1 MAMSFKKDPQ
11 PTSFT
16 REEIEHAHT
25 SVNRLRERLR
35 TLAKISTSNV
45 AAERGSCMTSEATA
59 LLNVIG
65 CVVQST
71 PVENEPSRL
80 FLHHHNGIEPDR
92 IRILAANLKARVLT
106 AGNSVVIKNLRQQFP
121 NESWLLEHDVHSYMG
136 VPVFGS
142 DRTISAV
149 AAVFAG
155 RNRTLGEDDDWWLRT
170 AGQMVSDSLA
180 FETLTG
186 ELRALERAL
195 HPSIGDEAS
204 AGESAPAAPKPTI
217 LVIDDDRA
225 INDLICELLTMD
237 GYEVESAFN
246 GVEAIQAFQP
256 AKHALAITDVA
267 MPLMNGWELIAAL
280 RVRSPALPI
289 ILISGY
295 QTGEWNQSYLTKQ
308 GVSAVLAKPLNLDQL
323 TSLVAK
329 LVPLTSLSAAA

>member
-1 MAMSFKKDPQ
+1 MAIFKRDPQ
-11 PTSFT
+11 PTSFS
-16 REEIEHAHT
+16 RDEIEHAHT

-35 TLAKISTSNV
+35 TLAKISATTV
-45 AAERGSCMTSEATA
+45 AADRGLCMTSEATT

-65 CVVQST
+65 CAIQST
-71 PVENEPSRL
+71 PGEKEPGKL
-80 FLHHHNGIEPDR
+80 FLHHLDGIEPDR
-92 IRILAANLKARVLT
+92 IRLLAANLKSSVLST
-106 AGNSVVIKNLRQQFP
+106 GNSVVIQNLRQQFP
-121 NESWLLEHDVHSYMG
+121 NESWLLQHDVHSYMG
-136 VPVFGS
+136 VPIFGS
-142 DRTISAV
+142 DRAVSAV

-180 FETLTG
+180 FESLAG
-186 ELRALERAL
+186 ELRALELAL
-195 HPSIGDEAS
+195 DPSLES
-204 AGESAPAAPKPTI
+204 STQSAPAAPKPTI

-225 INDLICELLTMD
+225 INDLICELLTME
-237 GYEVESAFN
+237 GYEVEPAFN

-280 RVRSPALPI
+280 RVRSPTLPI

-308 GVSAVLAKPLNLDQL
+308 GVSAVLTKPLNLDTL
-323 TSLVAK
+323 TSLVAR
-329 LVPLTSLSAAA
+329 LVPVASLSTSV